1 MVFPKHT
8 YLKMP
13 SALLLREL
21 FPAQVDVN
29 LAALE
34 LNDSNRFKK
43 KKQTLESIP
52 SRVPWFV
59 GAVGEAH

>member
-34 LNDSNRFKK
+34 LNDSDRL